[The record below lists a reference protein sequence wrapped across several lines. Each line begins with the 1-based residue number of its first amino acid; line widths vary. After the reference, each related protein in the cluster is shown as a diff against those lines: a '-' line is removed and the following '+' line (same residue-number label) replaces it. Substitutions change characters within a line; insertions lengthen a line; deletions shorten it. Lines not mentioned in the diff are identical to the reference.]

1 LDDFFRFF
9 WISASEVMSK
19 NEERVDAEQ
28 ASVVWQKLCAVSQ
41 RLLLARAVETKVL
54 GSQLGYPDANKH
66 KLLKSLSEE
75 MVVLNFVKSQLEE
88 AVTRFFSQEISL
100 NSEAGIDGSVMS
112 CAVRIPSTETM
123 TFPLTHLST
132 PIMPSTGSDQP
143 SQSSSHND
151 DPKNQM
157 S

>member
-1 LDDFFRFF
+1 
-9 WISASEVMSK
+9 MSK

-28 ASVVWQKLCAVSQ
+28 ASVIWQKLCAVSQ

-54 GSQLGYPDANKH
+54 SSQIGYPDPNKH

-75 MVVLNFVKSQLEE
+75 MVVLSFVKSQLEE
-88 AVTRFFSQEISL
+88 AVTRYFSQEISF
-100 NSEAGIDGSVMS
+100 NSEVAGTDSFV
-112 CAVRIPSTETM
+112 IPSTESM

-132 PIMPSTGSDQP
+132 PIMPGNGGDKLN
-143 SQSSSHND
+143 QSSSLSD
-151 DPKNQM
+151 DSNNQV